1 MFVGEYQ
8 HSLDAKGRLILP
20 SRFRARLSD
29 GVVVT
34 KGLDYCLFVYTPE
47 EWGRVAERL
56 SEAPIS
62 SRQARNFVRLMF
74 SGAAEE
80 VPDKQGRFL
89 IPEHLRRY
97 AGLERDVTVIGAG
110 DRVEIWDRA
119 KWEQHR
125 DHEEEQYA
133 QMDREHAELPF

>member
-8 HSLDAKGRLILP
+8 HSLDAKGRIILP

-34 KGLDYCLFVYTPE
+34 KGLDYCLFGYAPE

-56 SEAPIS
+56 KSAPMS
-62 SRQARNFVRLMF
+62 SMAARNFTRLMF

-80 VPDKQGRFL
+80 TPDRQGRIN

-97 AGLERDVTVIGAG
+97 AGLSRDVAVIGAG
-110 DRVEIWDRA
+110 DRIEIWDRA

-125 DHEEEQYA
+125 DQEEQRYA
-133 QMDREHAELPF
+133 QIDRENAELPF